1 MIRRRVLLVS
11 YHFPPVGGAG
21 VQRPAKL
28 AKYLPRFGWDV
39 SVLQAANPSVPLL
52 DPSLLEDLPDDLV
65 IVKARTLEP
74 GYAAKSATAGPPGGS
89 SSSRLKR
96 IVRSLATMAL
106 QPDAQV
112 LWLPAARRAGLDLLA
127 RQPHDAILA
136 TAPTYTN
143 LVLGGMLAR
152 RTGLPLVLDYRD
164 EWDISSAYWENAP
177 RDPISPR
184 VQQWMQRRVLRASR
198 AIVATTAASTARI
211 AARAADAGVF
221 PLARC
226 IYNGWDPS
234 DIQQVDGVAP
244 AVPRDPTRHRI
255 VYAGTLWAL
264 TSIAP
269 VVEALLALARETP
282 RLVER
287 LELVV
292 LGRKTPE
299 QEQELAR
306 LAGTAV
312 TLHTPAYVPHA
323 VALATMRS
331 ADTLLL
337 LLSDV
342 PGAERVAPAKLFEY
356 LALGQPMLA
365 VTPAGETAD
374 LVRAAQ
380 PDAWRSPR
388 DIPGIVAWFRTRLDP
403 NIGGGSTTGT
413 PPDYAAR
420 FTRHALAGEMAGVL
434 DTVTRKDAP

>member
-1 MIRRRVLLVS
+1 MTRRRVLLVS

-21 VQRPAKL
+21 VQRPAKF
-28 AKYLPRFGWDV
+28 AKYLPEYDWDV

-52 DPSLLEDLPDDLV
+52 DESLLEDLPADLV
-65 IVKARTLEP
+65 MVKARTLEP
-74 GYAAKSATAGPPGGS
+74 GYAAKSRAAGDVAGQPSWPK
-89 SSSRLKR
+89 RL
-96 IVRSLATMAL
+96 VRQAATMVL

-143 LVLGGMLAR
+143 LVLGAMLAR

-198 AIVATTAASTARI
+198 AIVATTAASTACI
-211 AARAADAGVF
+211 AARAADAGAH
-221 PLARC
+221 PIARC

-234 DIQQVDGVAP
+234 DIRSVEGIAP
-244 AVPRDPTRHRI
+244 AVPKDPTRHRI
-255 VYAGTLWAL
+255 VYAGTLWNL

-269 VVEALLALARETP
+269 VVQALLDLTADSP
-282 RLVER
+282 RLAER
-287 LELVV
+287 VELVV

-306 LAGTAV
+306 LADTV
-312 TLHTPAYVPHA
+312 ITLHTPAYVPHP

-356 LALGQPMLA
+356 LAMGQPMLA
-365 VTPAGETAD
+365 VTPDGETAD
-374 LVRAAQ
+374 LVRGAQ

-388 DIPGIVAWFRTRLDP
+388 DIPGITAWFRTRLDP
-403 NIGGGSTTGT
+403 ASEGGGTVGT
-413 PPDYAAR
+413 SPDYAAR
-420 FTRHALAGEMAGVL
+420 FTRRALAGQMAEVL
-434 DTVTRKDAP
+434 DAVSIGGGT